1 MNRDDAN
8 EPELTL
14 YNELKDAIRQV
25 GEHDVDQGF
34 WEIRLYAK
42 RNGLMHNSILDRRLR
57 GEYDAVAKTID
68 SDLASLTQIL
78 PEEEL
83 NKIAR
88 YRKMLT
94 RYRRKWFDAV
104 SVDDYGRPIWER
116 NAAAEEHLAQIQ
128 KKETAHHPPETEEEK
143 IRNSIAALT
152 EEIRILKETLSHNIA
167 LTGEAKSI
175 ALASLH
181 MAAEAV
187 PKPNT
192 PQKKLLKEHDVY
204 TPSSKR
210 RRIELS
216 EAENRADLG
225 IFDEMNMD

>member
-8 EPELTL
+8 EAELTL
-14 YNELKDAIRQV
+14 YNELKDAIKQV
-25 GEHDVDQGF
+25 GESDFDQGL

-42 RNGLMHNSILDRRLR
+42 RNGLMHNGILDRRLR
-57 GEYDAVAKTID
+57 GEYDAVAKIID

-83 NKIAR
+83 NKIPR

-94 RYRRKWFDAV
+94 RFRRKWFDPV
-104 SVDDYGRPIWER
+104 SVDERGQPIWEL
-116 NAAAEEHLAQIQ
+116 NAAAEEHLAQLK

-143 IRNSIAALT
+143 MRESIAALT
-152 EEIRILKETLSHNIA
+152 EEIRILKEALGHNTA
-167 LTGEAKSI
+167 LTGETKSI

-181 MAAEAV
+181 LAAEAV

-192 PQKKLLKEHDVY
+192 PQKKPLEGHDVY
-204 TPSSKR
+204 IPNSKR
-210 RRIELS
+210 RRIEGS

-225 IFDEMNMD
+225 VFDKMNMD